1 MFIWGCRGK
10 EDEYRPL
17 QIIPLACSTVSHQLE
32 LTEAHVHDNCYD
44 KLQGYR
50 SPDKGNHAESSS
62 KEVDGGK
69 QKVYRNKSTGAS
81 NKHVLGAPP
90 FD

>member
-1 MFIWGCRGK
+1 MNIDPYKSFRQQV
-10 EDEYRPL
+10 EQL
-17 QIIPLACSTVSHQLE
+17 VTNLE
-32 LTEAHVHDNCYD
+32 LTETHVHDNCYD

-50 SPDKGNHAESSS
+50 SPDKGSHAESSS

-69 QKVYRNKSTGAS
+69 QKVYRNKSTDAG